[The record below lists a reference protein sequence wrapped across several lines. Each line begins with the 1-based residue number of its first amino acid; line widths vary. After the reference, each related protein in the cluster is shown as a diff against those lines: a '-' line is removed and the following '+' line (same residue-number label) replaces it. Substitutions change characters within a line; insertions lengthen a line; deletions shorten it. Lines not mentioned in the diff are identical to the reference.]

1 MLTERPL
8 TPDTYIAVGFGL
20 ACITKNG
27 SIVWDANGVEL
38 DQCLT
43 VAQAEEMAMADP
55 DSDWQIM
62 MHGPLRGA
70 TYQRQGEMNWVMIEK
85 NNGFA

>member
-1 MLTERPL
+1 MRPL
-8 TPDTYIAVGFGL
+8 TPDVVIAVGFGI
-20 ACITKNG
+20 ACIMKNG
-27 SIVWDANGVEL
+27 EIVWDANGVEL

-43 VAQAEEMAMADP
+43 VAQAEEMALADP
-55 DSDWQIM
+55 DGDWRIM

-70 TYQRQGEMNWVMIEK
+70 TYQRQGEMNWVVIEK